1 MRRMA
6 GAGAAGHRRRNR
18 QFGIRC
24 MTETLYSLLGAALGG
39 FLFVFA
45 GRDPLRR
52 LIASLR
58 QR

>member
-1 MRRMA
+1 
-6 GAGAAGHRRRNR
+6 
-18 QFGIRC
+18 